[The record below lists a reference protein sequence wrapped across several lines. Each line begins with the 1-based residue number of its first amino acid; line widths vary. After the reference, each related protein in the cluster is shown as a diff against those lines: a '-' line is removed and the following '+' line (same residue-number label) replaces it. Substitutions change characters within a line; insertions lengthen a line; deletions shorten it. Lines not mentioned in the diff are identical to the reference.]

1 DLANKPDLSPA
12 DVSRRLNRIAKEA
25 DKIQVEAYHAGQK
38 GHSTTRA
45 ALAERFAKNL
55 DESLQALARDAAK
68 RGDHTKLNN
77 VLKAFQAGGA
87 LHDIK
92 NEFTFHSDSDK
103 DSLLAADRHEQSKP
117 ATMYGK
123 PAPMTAADYVKGG
136 LVEPDNPRQH
146 EFGQHLIEKMS
157 VIPDTVINHAQSSEI
172 KHATSSGRP
181 FRGGLNLD
189 FTGDPEVRKQLDRTM
204 NTEKTTKIGG
214 QEVADQ
220 FLADVGRAS
229 MRLTYAPDKS
239 VDIRQQV
246 KSQNLSGKE
255 PQAQQMATRELKE
268 FAGAMGFSGAEQ
280 AIAAKNLSR
289 LMNQDTPGS
298 LHVPANKAIFK
309 DYNALGLMSG
319 KEKVSYEAS
328 IDGRGDLIITARKT
342 SPITHFQ
349 TDSLGMHSM
358 NPDKQNNA
366 NETVTIKVKRDD
378 LAKEPLEYEILSAK
392 TQYDLDTHEATKV

>member
-1 DLANKPDLSPA
+1 
-12 DVSRRLNRIAKEA
+12 
-25 DKIQVEAYHAGQK
+25 
-38 GHSTTRA
+38 
-45 ALAERFAKNL
+45 
-55 DESLQALARDAAK
+55 
-68 RGDHTKLNN
+68 
-77 VLKAFQAGGA
+77 
-87 LHDIK
+87 
-92 NEFTFHSDSDK
+92 
-103 DSLLAADRHEQSKP
+103 
-117 ATMYGK
+117 
-123 PAPMTAADYVKGG
+123 
-136 LVEPDNPRQH
+136 
-146 EFGQHLIEKMS
+146 MS
-157 VIPDTVINHAQSSEI
+157 VIPATVTNQAQSSEI
-172 KHATSSGRP
+172 KHATSRGRP
-181 FRGGLNLD
+181 FRGSLNLD
-189 FTGDPEVRKQLDRTM
+189 FTGDPQVREQLDRTM

-214 QEVADQ
+214 QDVADQ

-246 KSQNLSGKE
+246 KSQGLSGKE

-319 KEKVSYEAS
+319 KEKVSYDAS

-366 NETVTIKVKRDD
+366 NETVTIRVKRDD